1 MGLTSTA
8 QPGRRASDVL
18 DYELGMPMHGITVK
32 TEMEYR
38 IEAARREEL
47 AAPPPVVMKPH
58 GYGKPTG
65 WIDTEVSPDGV
76 DRRSF

>member
-8 QPGRRASDVL
+8 QPGRRASDLL

-38 IEAARREEL
+38 IEAAKREEL
-47 AAPPPVVMKPH
+47 AAPPQVVMKPQ
-58 GYGKPTG
+58 GYGKPSG

-76 DRRSF
+76 NRRSF